1 MGRAEIYRFAMA
13 YFGGFMVHTKVC
25 PREGRETDRFRG
37 RGDLVDKQASLSS
50 LFGMK
55 TSETSMG
62 AFEAKNKFSE
72 LLERVGRG
80 AEITIT
86 KHDHAVA
93 RLVPAVSQTN
103 EGRKKATA
111 ELRALRVRY
120 SLKGLSVRT
129 LIEQGR
135 K

>member
-1 MGRAEIYRFAMA
+1 
-13 YFGGFMVHTKVC
+13 
-25 PREGRETDRFRG
+25 
-37 RGDLVDKQASLSS
+37 
-50 LFGMK
+50 MK
-55 TSETSMG
+55 TGNASVG

-86 KHDHAVA
+86 KHERAVA
-93 RLVPAVSQTN
+93 RLIPAVSQTN
-103 EGRKKATA
+103 DRRKRATKELQA
-111 ELRALRVRY
+111 LRARY
-120 SLKGLSVRT
+120 SLKGLSVRA

>member
-1 MGRAEIYRFAMA
+1 
-13 YFGGFMVHTKVC
+13 
-25 PREGRETDRFRG
+25 
-37 RGDLVDKQASLSS
+37 
-50 LFGMK
+50 MK
-55 TSETSMG
+55 TADASVG

-86 KHDHAVA
+86 KHDRPVA
-93 RLVPAVSQTN
+93 RLVPAVSRTN
-103 EGRKKATA
+103 DKRKRATA
-111 ELRALRVRY
+111 ELRVLRGRY
-120 SLKGLSVRT
+120 RLKGLSVRA

>member
-1 MGRAEIYRFAMA
+1 
-13 YFGGFMVHTKVC
+13 
-25 PREGRETDRFRG
+25 
-37 RGDLVDKQASLSS
+37 
-50 LFGMK
+50 MK
-55 TSETSMG
+55 TADASVG

-86 KHDHAVA
+86 KHDRAVA
-93 RLVPAVSQTN
+93 RLVPAVSRTN
-103 EGRKKATA
+103 DKRKRATA
-111 ELRALRVRY
+111 ELRVLRGRY
-120 SLKGLSVRT
+120 RLKGLSVRA